1 MERTPSALRRVARVT
16 MSLLAEYNLPFAI
29 SFGLMVLALVL
40 QLIGLGNFEF
50 GGDVEL
56 ELDLGAA
63 DFDANAVEVPSAGFG
78 GALLT
83 LLGLGRVPLMV
94 WLMVF
99 LLLFTVIGMGIQVF
113 AADLTGSPLYPWL
126 AALFSAGGSL
136 PVTAALVRP
145 LGRLLPQDETSA
157 VALAS
162 LVGRRGTITTGRA
175 ERGSPARTKV
185 RDRHGHAHYVMLEPH
200 EDASTIHEGDEV
212 LLVRR
217 EGGVFYGV
225 PLAERKLAPV
235 S

>member
-1 MERTPSALRRVARVT
+1 

-40 QLIGLGNFEF
+40 QVIGLGDFDF
-50 GGDVEL
+50 GADVEHDID
-56 ELDLGAA
+56 LDGNVDA
-63 DFDANAVEVPSAGFG
+63 DAMAMPDTGLG

-99 LLLFTVIGMGIQVF
+99 LLLFTVVGMGIQAF
-113 AADLTGSPLYPWL
+113 AADLVGTPLYPWL
-126 AALFSAGGSL
+126 AALFAGGASL
-136 PVTAALVRP
+136 PATAVLVRP

-157 VALAS
+157 VGLAS
-162 LVGRRGTITTGRA
+162 LVGRRGTITTGTA
-175 ERGSPARTKV
+175 TRGSPARTRV
-185 RDRHGHAHYVMLEPH
+185 RDRFGHAHYVMLEPH
-200 EDASTIHEGDEV
+200 EDASIIHEGDEV

-217 EGGVFYGV
+217 EGNTFFGV
-225 PLAERKLAPV
+225 PLAERKLSPM